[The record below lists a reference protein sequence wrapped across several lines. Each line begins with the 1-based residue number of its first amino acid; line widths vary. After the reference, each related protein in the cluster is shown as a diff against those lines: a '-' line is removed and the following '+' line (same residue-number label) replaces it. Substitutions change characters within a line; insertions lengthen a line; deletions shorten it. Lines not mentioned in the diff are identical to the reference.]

1 MRLYAA
7 SFVLMLFS
15 ISAPSLTIAKYT
27 FREDDRLNLTS
38 SLPEDSDLQKDSA
51 AVWKTKWVLGLNG
64 SQASYNNWSQG
75 NANSIAATGSNF
87 FNATFKRSKY
97 SYDILINL
105 KYGKAKINGAE
116 VRKTDDLIAI
126 KNRLDYMLHVKD
138 VSAYFEAD
146 FRTQFD
152 KGFDKNQVYIS
163 SFLAPATLL
172 ETAGLGYKPNSVLQ
186 FQSGLTM
193 KQTFMADTSLA
204 RVYGLKTGSQF
215 RNEGGFSMGAAL
227 KMNVAKNLVLNS
239 SAQSF
244 TNILRPLD
252 ETDIIFSNELTG
264 KINSFMNTNIQ
275 FVMVYDKDFNTSLQI
290 KQVLAVGLSFT
301 VL

>member
-1 MRLYAA
+1 MD
-7 SFVLMLFS
+7 ST
-15 ISAPSLTIAKYT
+15 SA
-27 FREDDRLNLTS
+27 
-38 SLPEDSDLQKDSA
+38 
-51 AVWKTKWVLGLNG
+51 WKTKWVLGLNG

-75 NANSIAATGSNF
+75 NTNSIAATGSNM

-116 VRKTDDLIAI
+116 VRKTDDLIAL

-152 KGFDKNQVYIS
+152 KGYDKNRVYIS
-163 SFLAPATLL
+163 SFMAPATLL
-172 ETAGLGYKPNSVLQ
+172 ETAGLGYKPNKILQ

-193 KQTFMADTSLA
+193 KQTFMADTSLS
-204 RVYGLKTGSQF
+204 RVYGLKTGSHF
-215 RNEGGFSMGAAL
+215 RNEGGVSLGAGL

-244 TNILRPLD
+244 TNILRPVD